1 MTEAEQDRIIADVR
15 RRLRW
20 RALLNLVVC
29 LAVLA
34 TELMLGLGFH
44 MITRP
49 LRWQPIAM
57 VSAIATSVGA
67 VGITAAWWVTRLPR
81 EALTEEI
88 TLRESDRF
96 QRLLSRIF
104 LFFPLIMGLLG
115 VIASA
120 LVAQVLNYGWRIAD
134 VVGCVAV
141 LTGGA
146 GYLLILTGWGAA
158 KRARL
163 IYDEEL
169 FLSFRTR
176 GYIAGFWSVMAGLL
190 LILALGLAHPAWA
203 VEALPVL
210 IALGVCVPAMT
221 IALLNRQAERD
232 A

>member
-1 MTEAEQDRIIADVR
+1 
-15 RRLRW
+15 
-20 RALLNLVVC
+20 
-29 LAVLA
+29 
-34 TELMLGLGFH
+34 
-44 MITRP
+44 
-49 LRWQPIAM
+49 
-57 VSAIATSVGA
+57 
-67 VGITAAWWVTRLPR
+67 
-81 EALTEEI
+81 
-88 TLRESDRF
+88 
-96 QRLLSRIF
+96 
-104 LFFPLIMGLLG
+104 
-115 VIASA
+115 
-120 LVAQVLNYGWRIAD
+120 
-134 VVGCVAV
+134 
-141 LTGGA
+141 
-146 GYLLILTGWGAA
+146 LILTGWGAA